1 MSETNPHRCI
11 IEKGYWGDSVY
22 QSGISG
28 TSPSGWYAEKY
39 PYLVEFDNYSLGETD
54 TTDPNSYVW
63 GKDEITWFIQQ
74 PQWYRREFM
83 NYLINT
89 INSYNENGH
98 VSVVGYRGGGYFAN
112 DKSVLCENGVNA
124 EEFIKELFSK

>member
-1 MSETNPHRCI
+1 MRALPPQIEGLYNY
-11 IEKGYWGDSVY
+11 IEKNHRRSCGLYW
-22 QSGISG
+22 
-28 TSPSGWYAEKY
+28 
-39 PYLVEFDNYSLGETD
+39 FD
-54 TTDPNSYVW
+54 DPNSYVW
-63 GKDEITWFIQQ
+63 GKDEITRFIQQ

-98 VSVVGYRGGGYFAN
+98 VSVVGYRGGGYLAN

>member
-1 MSETNPHRCI
+1 
-11 IEKGYWGDSVY
+11 
-22 QSGISG
+22 
-28 TSPSGWYAEKY
+28 
-39 PYLVEFDNYSLGETD
+39 
-54 TTDPNSYVW
+54 
-63 GKDEITWFIQQ
+63 
-74 PQWYRREFM
+74 M

-98 VSVVGYRGGGYFAN
+98 VSVVGYRGGGYLAN